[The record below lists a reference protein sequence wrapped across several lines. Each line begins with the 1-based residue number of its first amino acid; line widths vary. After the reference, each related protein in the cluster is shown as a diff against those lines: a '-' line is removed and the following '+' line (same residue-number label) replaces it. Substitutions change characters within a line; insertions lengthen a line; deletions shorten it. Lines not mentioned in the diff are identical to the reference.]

1 MKLWN
6 SIFLGLAAAQFSSLL
21 EFSNQA
27 PLSQEN
33 AGERKKNKPTDL
45 PPIGSDLGDNKVK
58 KIQPK

>member
-27 PLSQEN
+27 PVIQEN

-45 PPIGSDLGDNKVK
+45 PPIGADLGDNKVENLT
-58 KIQPK
+58 